1 MNNLDTYMKRMLTN
15 ILFGSGVLLIIVL
28 AVVFRFYIDKQS
40 NLNMDEL
47 NQIVEEEIKQN
58 TKWKQ
63 NINFKK

>member
-15 ILFGSGVLLIIVL
+15 ILFGSGILLIIIL

-40 NLNMDEL
+40 NLNMNEL

-58 TKWKQ
+58 PK
-63 NINFKK
+63 